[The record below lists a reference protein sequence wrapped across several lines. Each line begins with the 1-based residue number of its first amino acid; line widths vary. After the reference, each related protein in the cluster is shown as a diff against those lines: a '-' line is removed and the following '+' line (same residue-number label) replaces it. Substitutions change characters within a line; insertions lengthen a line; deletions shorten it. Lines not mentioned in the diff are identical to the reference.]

1 MRKSIKYIMTMA
13 TISAMA
19 MTMTGCFGP
28 ETSKEY
34 VTLNDYMMLH
44 YTDDDGNEVTATS
57 ADGNEMAAV
66 ACDNEYVNKY
76 AFEKDGDTYMDISGV
91 KKYIDDRFYYDSTEN
106 TVMYTNATT
115 IYTSPV
121 GSNEVTSNTKEN
133 LDFTSS
139 VMDGEICYAKV
150 KGGKKVKCKFKIY
163 KQIH

>member
-91 KKYIDDRFYYDSTEN
+91 KNILMT
-106 TVMYTNATT
+106 
-115 IYTSPV
+115 
-121 GSNEVTSNTKEN
+121 
-133 LDFTSS
+133 DFTMT
-139 VMDGEICYAKV
+139 VR
-150 KGGKKVKCKFKIY
+150 KIQLCILMQLQY
-163 KQIH
+163 IQAL

>member
-13 TISAMA
+13 TISAMT

-91 KKYIDDRFYYDSTEN
+91 KKYIDC
-106 TVMYTNATT
+106 A
-115 IYTSPV
+115 
-121 GSNEVTSNTKEN
+121 G
-133 LDFTSS
+133 
-139 VMDGEICYAKV
+139 CYCEWKTPGIIV
-150 KGGKKVKCKFKIY
+150 
-163 KQIH
+163 